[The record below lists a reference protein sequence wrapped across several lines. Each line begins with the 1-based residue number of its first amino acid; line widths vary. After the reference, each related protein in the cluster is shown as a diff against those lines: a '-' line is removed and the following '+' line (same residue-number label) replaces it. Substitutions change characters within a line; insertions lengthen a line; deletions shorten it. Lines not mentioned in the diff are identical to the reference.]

1 MIKTA
6 HETCVY
12 HDCDIQRLL
21 QSRAR
26 QMSGSLPH
34 KNAAGFY
41 AKAPPLVGK
50 MKRLFDLD

>member
-34 KNAAGFY
+34 NNAAGFY